1 MEELFREG
9 LAPTTRRTYAIG
21 KRRYLR
27 FCESLGLS
35 PTPASEQVLQVFV
48 ASLARDGLAHS
59 TVKNYLAAV
68 RHLHLEEGLPD
79 PKMVDMARLQLVVRG
94 VKKQQARASAPRT
107 RLPIT
112 VEVLHEL
119 RVAWR
124 EPNNPE
130 GQMLWAAASLSEGA
144 QYDKATHLNFGD
156 VAVDNRTDPQAI
168 RVRLKASKTDP
179 FRRGMDVYVGK
190 TGNALCPVAA
200 MLAYLGT
207 AEGPLFRLSD
217 GKALSRP
224 RFVAETQKALR
235 SRGGSSAGYSGHSFQ
250 CGAATTAAERGLDE
264 GAIKMLGHWS
274 SAAYQDYIKT
284 PWLG

>member
-1 MEELFREG
+1 M
-9 LAPTTRRTYAIG
+9 
-21 KRRYLR
+21 
-27 FCESLGLS
+27 
-35 PTPASEQVLQVFV
+35 

-112 VEVLHEL
+112 VEVLHKL

-124 EPNNPE
+124 GPNNPE
-130 GQMLWAAASLSEGA
+130 GLMLWAAASLCFFGFLRSGEMSVPEGA
-144 QYDKATHLNFGD
+144 QYDKTTHLSFGD

-179 FRRGMDVYVGK
+179 FRRGVDVYVGK

-200 MLAYLGT
+200 MLAYLGVRGT

-217 GKALSRP
+217 GKALSRL

-235 SRGGSSAGYSGHSFQ
+235 SRGGSSAGYSGHSFR
-250 CGAATTAAERGLDE
+250 CGAATTAAERGLGE
-264 GAIKMLGHWS
+264 GAIKMLGRWL
-274 SAAYQDYIKT
+274 SAAYQAYIKT
-284 PWLG
+284 PRKQLAGLTLLLAGRGTMRSSISEQVQDSPQ